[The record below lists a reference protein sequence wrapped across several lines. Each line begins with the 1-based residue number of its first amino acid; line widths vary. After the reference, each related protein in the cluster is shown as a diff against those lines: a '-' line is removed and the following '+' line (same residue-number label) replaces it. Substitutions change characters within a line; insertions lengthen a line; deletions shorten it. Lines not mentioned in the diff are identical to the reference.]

1 MTVQRFP
8 VRVFLEDTDA
18 QGIVYH
24 ANYLKYC
31 ERARTE
37 ILGTIGYPLGRMQEQ
52 GLYFV
57 VYEMKLKFHKPARL
71 HEDLSV
77 HTTTV
82 KGSDYRL
89 TFKQNVFRGEEEKP
103 IFTAEVIVVTIDHDG
118 QLTPM
123 PDELVPPN

>member
-37 ILGTIGYPLGRMQEQ
+37 MLGSLGYTLGTMQAQ
-52 GLYFV
+52 GMYFV
-57 VYEMKLKFHKPARL
+57 VFEMKLKFHKPARL

-77 HTTTV
+77 HTSAV

-89 TFKQNVFRGEEEKP
+89 TFKQNVFRGEEAKP
-103 IFTAEVIVVTIDHDG
+103 IFAAEVIVVTIDDNG
-118 QLTPM
+118 QLIPM
-123 PDELVPPN
+123 PDGLVPPN